1 MSDVVQPTGD
11 VDKADAAPIDAVKDT
26 AVPDVAP
33 AEVVDDAVTDV
44 LDATGMDLID
54 AVSDGTDLQDA
65 ATDVVTDVAADSATD
80 AVDVAPDVPA
90 TACELPSGA
99 TAGAAGAT
107 CVSDGDCTS
116 GVCASAPEGMRCAPA
131 CANNCCPTGWSCD
144 KSGVAPICRPKWTAL
159 CTPCITDDE
168 CDA

>member
-1 MSDVVQPTGD
+1 MGDQCRRFAKIGRDFSKLSVAGGSLALVLLGGCGQAAGAGGADAAAVSDVVQPTGD

-80 AVDVAPDVPA
+80 AVDVAPDVPRNR
-90 TACELPSGA
+90 
-99 TAGAAGAT
+99 
-107 CVSDGDCTS
+107 V
-116 GVCASAPEGMRCAPA
+116 
-131 CANNCCPTGWSCD
+131 
-144 KSGVAPICRPKWTAL
+144 
-159 CTPCITDDE
+159 
-168 CDA
+168 